1 MASTLDLTAARV
13 VFLARQF
20 ERAVNDPGPWEMS
33 FHGHRVPASRVVRE
47 HSVVFWA
54 HFPDACW
61 LDGGDLSL
69 LCGGE
74 LHGSRPVE
82 QPEDGQFR
90 VTWEIGLPSALV
102 GS

>member
-1 MASTLDLTAARV
+1 MSTLDLTAARV

-33 FHGHRVPASRVVRE
+33 FCGHRVPASRINRE
-47 HSVVFWA
+47 HSVIFWA

-61 LDGGDLSL
+61 MGDGDLSL
-69 LCGGE
+69 LCAGE
-74 LHGSRPVE
+74 LVDSRPID

-90 VTWEIGLPSALV
+90 IEWEIGLPKALV
-102 GS
+102 AS